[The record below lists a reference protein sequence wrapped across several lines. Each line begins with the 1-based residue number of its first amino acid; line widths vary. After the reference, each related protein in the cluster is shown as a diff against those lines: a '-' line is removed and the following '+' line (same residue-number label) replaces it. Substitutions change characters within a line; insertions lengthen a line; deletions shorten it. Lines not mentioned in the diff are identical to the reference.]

1 MGKGGTREQSRLTR
15 LSIFFFLSEE
25 GFLRGTNYMPIYVQR
40 PLQTLMMPASSSRPK
55 RKSRG
60 DAYLEDNGIGMGGGG
75 GRKEKENSAP
85 AAKKRRE
92 EDKQSS
98 KSTATTTTNAPATG
112 STATVARPKVGSL
125 FYITHSFFYNLLR
138 QLAKGG
144 RGEDCSY

>member
-1 MGKGGTREQSRLTR
+1 
-15 LSIFFFLSEE
+15 
-25 GFLRGTNYMPIYVQR
+25 MPIYAER

-75 GRKEKENSAP
+75 GKKEKENSAP

-98 KSTATTTTNAPATG
+98 KSTATTATATSTSVTG
-112 STATVARPKVGSL
+112 STATATKPKSPPAIG
-125 FYITHSFFYNLLR
+125 
-138 QLAKGG
+138 GG
-144 RGEDCSY
+144 RRRGTAAIRSCCDFFLCF

>member
-1 MGKGGTREQSRLTR
+1 
-15 LSIFFFLSEE
+15 
-25 GFLRGTNYMPIYVQR
+25 MPIYVQR

-60 DAYLEDNGIGMGGGG
+60 DAYLEDNGIVMGGGG

-98 KSTATTTTNAPATG
+98 KSTATTTTTNAPATG
-112 STATVARPKVGSL
+112 STVIATKPRVGSL
-125 FYITHSFFYNLLR
+125 FYITHSFFYNLLQ

-144 RGEDCSY
+144 GGEGCSYQELLSLLSLF

>member
-1 MGKGGTREQSRLTR
+1 
-15 LSIFFFLSEE
+15 
-25 GFLRGTNYMPIYVQR
+25 MPIYVQR

-75 GRKEKENSAP
+75 GGRKEKENSAP

-98 KSTATTTTNAPATG
+98 KSTATTTTAMASAPATG
-112 STATVARPKVGSL
+112 SAATATKPKVGSL
-125 FYITHSFFYNLLR
+125 FLYNPFILCSLLWR
-138 QLAKGG
+138 LAEGEGG
-144 RGEDCSY
+144 SSYRELS